1 MKFELDAPYLEIQQQ
16 ARGFARA
23 IEPIAVEADEMSE
36 IHPGVLAA
44 LRESGLSDLMVP
56 AEYGGRSERL
66 DPLAICLVREVL
78 MATSAHADSMF
89 ALQGIGSYAI
99 TAAGSP
105 EQRAQ
110 WLPKVATG
118 ETLAALANP
127 SRLNSCPRRMDC
139 CCAEPN
145 PLFPTQA
152 PQHSMLFL
160 PGRSPDTPW
169 CWCPQMQQECR

>member
-1 MKFELDAPYLEIQQQ
+1 MNFDLDAPYLEIQQQ
-16 ARGFARA
+16 ARDFAQA

-44 LRESGLSDLMVP
+44 LRESGLCEFMVP
-56 AEYGGRSERL
+56 EEFGGRSERL

-105 EQRAQ
+105 EQR
-110 WLPKVATG
+110 
-118 ETLAALANP
+118 E
-127 SRLNSCPRRMDC
+127 
-139 CCAEPN
+139 
-145 PLFPTQA
+145 
-152 PQHSMLFL
+152 
-160 PGRSPDTPW
+160 
-169 CWCPQMQQECR
+169 